1 MPAATRR
8 PGRPK
13 GAQEDPELRR
23 ERLLAA
29 AEEAIRRHGVDVS
42 MDQVAQVA
50 GVSRPTLY
58 DNFRNRAELAVA
70 IIDRFGQP
78 LLLDLLDGIGASS
91 SLEGVVRTGL
101 RIYLDHVEA
110 NPEVYRFVIRNVA
123 DETLYLGVSGV
134 FGLLVAAALPS
145 GGPSLEVA
153 EGLGSAALGAIVS
166 ATDRWSGGRRPPRP
180 VFEAVLG
187 DFVWGGLVA
196 GGIVPDDRSIDLGPM
211 LDPLR

>member
-1 MPAATRR
+1 M
-8 PGRPK
+8 
-13 GAQEDPELRR
+13 RR

-29 AEEAIRRHGVDVS
+29 AEEAIRRHGVDIS

-50 GVSRPTLY
+50 GVSRSTLY
-58 DNFRNRAELAVA
+58 DNFRNRSELAVA

-78 LLLDLLDGIGASS
+78 LLHDLLDGIGATSS
-91 SLEGVVRTGL
+91 IEGIVRTGL

-145 GGPSLEVA
+145 GGPSPAVA

-166 ATDRWSGGRRPPRP
+166 ATDRWSDHRRPARP
-180 VFEAVLG
+180 AFEAALG

-196 GGIVPDDRSIDLGPM
+196 AGIVPDDRPIDLGPA
-211 LDPLR
+211 LGRLR